1 MLIVIFSEVPN
12 WVLVTGFILLG
23 ALIFAAILTFVIFK
37 TKGIINRF
45 ARKLSVNFPE
55 KFNLGNAWILGLLVD
70 VTMGNLLG
78 QNALALCVISY
89 ISVKFHLQ
97 FRVFPI
103 LQMSSIVFL
112 LVGIHQFILFWI
124 NGVVGDEVIFIKYF
138 VPILTSTLMWPLVV
152 ILLGKFK
159 HVLQE

>member
-1 MLIVIFSEVPN
+1 MKKHYLKNKAPFIFIIICCLALTIIPLPSAINIFRPNFITLI
-12 WVLVTGFILLG
+12 
-23 ALIFAAILTFVIFK
+23 
-37 TKGIINRF
+37 IIY
-45 ARKLSVNFPE
+45 LSINFPE
-55 KFNLGNAWILGLLVD
+55 KFNLGNTWMLGLLVD

-97 FRVFPI
+97 FRIFPI

-124 NGVVGDEVIFIKYF
+124 NGVVGNEVIFIKYF
-138 VPILTSTLMWPLVV
+138 GPILTSTLMWPLVV

-159 HVLQE
+159 HVLQK